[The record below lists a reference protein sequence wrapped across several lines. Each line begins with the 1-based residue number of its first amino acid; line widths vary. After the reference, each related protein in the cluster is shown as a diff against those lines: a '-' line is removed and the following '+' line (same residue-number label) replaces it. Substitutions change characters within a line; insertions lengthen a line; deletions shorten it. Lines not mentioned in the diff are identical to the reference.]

1 MTLKDVRLRVGVG
14 HAMPYPAPALV
25 EPSVAAHPPVVV
37 EPLAAETPSSA
48 PPHVSVP
55 LATFDDETS
64 PGETPSPAP
73 SAAAVRGRGGR
84 LAGLLRR
91 PAAYL
96 RAYLTASV
104 DHQLQAQARRTAD
117 LWGAAVRLERRS
129 DHLVVQAHAQ
139 AEREGALAVRL
150 DHVSAHTGLTAA
162 NVEHVSV
169 HLEGVSGILG
179 HVSGRLAGV
188 SEHLAGMSERLAGVS
203 ERLAEVER
211 RQDRL
216 AAAASAERAESAAM
230 GADQL
235 ALARRI
241 AAAGDHAV
249 ERLDEVLGVLG
260 PRFDELDIKI
270 RPLIEVDELS
280 TAVRTADGYVML
292 PRSEPLFVTAV
303 ANASSGGLEPGTRR
317 VLRALLRPGDACADV
332 GANVGLLTAAMA
344 FAVGPSG
351 RVWAFEPEARVR
363 DQLAR
368 TLHLNGLHQVVLSGA
383 AVGAQA
389 GRLTFN
395 QSPIIGHSSLY
406 PLPEEEQ
413 AQARPVEVEVVRLD
427 DVVPSETP
435 LAVVKI
441 DVEGAE
447 LDVLRGMARAAADSP
462 DLAVVAEFGPSHLAR
477 VGIAPAD
484 WFAAFAAF
492 GLEPRLIA
500 EPSGLVSPVT
510 VADLAGVESANL
522 VFVRPGG
529 AADGRLP
536 R

>member
-1 MTLKDVRLRVGVG
+1 MQAVRLAVGVADAIP
-14 HAMPYPAPALV
+14 HPPSVPAELPADLTAPAPA
-25 EPSVAAHPPVVV
+25 PVQ
-37 EPLAAETPSSA
+37 ASA
-48 PPHVSVP
+48 P
-55 LATFDDETS
+55 ARAQT
-64 PGETPSPAP
+64 PAP
-73 SAAAVRGRGGR
+73 GALGLAPASGERFEGPPAPGGAAPSGAGPGLRGRGGW
-84 LAGLLRR
+84 LSGLLRR
-91 PAAYL
+91 PAAYV

-104 DHQLQAQARRTAD
+104 EHQLQMQAGRAAD
-117 LWGAAVRLERRS
+117 LWGASGRLERRAEQ
-129 DHLVVQAHAQ
+129 LAAEAHAQ
-139 AEREGALAVRL
+139 AGRQDALSARL
-150 DHVSAHTGLTAA
+150 DHVSGQTERIAA
-162 NVEHVSV
+162 
-169 HLEGVSGILG
+169 HLEGV
-179 HVSGRLAGV
+179 AGV
-188 SEHLAGMSERLAGVS
+188 LAAVS
-203 ERLAEVER
+203 QRLAEVER

-216 AAAASAERAESAAM
+216 AVAVAAQAAAGNAV

-249 ERLDEVLGVLG
+249 ARLDQVLGVLG
-260 PRFDELDIKI
+260 PRFDELEVKI
-270 RPLIEVDELS
+270 RPLIEVDDQS

-303 ANASSGGLEPGTRR
+303 ANATSGGLEPGTRR

-332 GANVGLLTAAMA
+332 GANVGLLTVAMA
-344 FAVGPSG
+344 FAVGPLG

-363 DQLAR
+363 AQLER
-368 TLHLNGLHQVVLSGA
+368 TLHLNGLRQVALSGA

-395 QSPIIGHSSLY
+395 QSPVIGHSSLY
-406 PLPEEEQ
+406 PLPDDEQ

-427 DVVPSETP
+427 DVVPP
-435 LAVVKI
+435 GLALAAVKI

-447 LDVLRGMARAAADSP
+447 LDVLRGLARVAADSP

-477 VGIAPAD
+477 VGVSPAD
-484 WFAAFAAF
+484 WFAAFAGH

-500 EPSGLVSPVT
+500 EPSGLVSSVT
-510 VADLAGVESANL
+510 VADLAEVESANL
-522 VFVRPGG
+522 VFVRAGG